1 MFNVLINNALDLYD
15 NLRKGNYKKRV
26 TKEEYKTWLEE
37 RLKTNGLLAEEL
49 YDVLEYDFDDFDDE
63 KGL

>member
-1 MFNVLINNALDLYD
+1 MFNVLNNALDLYD

-49 YDVLEYDFDDFDDE
+49 YDVLEYDFDDE